1 MNNILKNYLSLS
13 VALYSTYSL
22 LFLED
27 LTNTYHIVSIYA
39 FVDLFFKNKID
50 IIIHHLAVIQLYI
63 GIQYFQISPL
73 HYNLILPT
81 LLLSE
86 VSTIFLN
93 LNKLIDNKTILDVN
107 NILFVLTF
115 IYFRIINFY
124 RLIIDENM
132 YILLMNYCE
141 NNFNYLLGFGGIYI
155 LYGLNIYWSL
165 IIGKILLKPFIQTD
179 DSIVIF
185 KDDIVKE
192 ILLKYTYSI
201 NIFVSCI
208 IYKDIFLDI
217 RKYWFYIFDI
227 LGIINLSVNSFLFHK
242 NCANNLYR
250 FGNFNLISEK
260 NIKYYIADIT
270 SIYVRIFGTVITSY
284 FNSRINNRLLLIILI
299 KEILLYYIGISNII
313 YYIIKNKKLLYYDD
327 NNKLKFIIK
336 RSIGYLILFSTY
348 ILLSNSVNFS
358 LIINNCINNF
368 SLIINNCIV
377 IYIIFIINVIKPL
390 YHLNHLLFHLLLI
403 FQTYFSAKN
412 NTV

>member
-27 LTNTYHIVSIYA
+27 LTYTYHIVSIYA
-39 FVDLFFKNKID
+39 FIDLFLKNKID

-63 GIQYFQISPL
+63 AFQYFQISPV

-93 LNKLIDNKTILDVN
+93 ISNIISNKIILDVN
-107 NILFVLTF
+107 KILFVLAF
-115 IYFRIINFY
+115 VYFRIINFY
-124 RLIIDENM
+124 KLIIDENM

-165 IIGKILLKPFIQTD
+165 IIGKTLLKPFIQTD
-179 DSIVIF
+179 NSIVIF

-201 NIFVSCI
+201 NIFVSCN
-208 IYKDIFLDI
+208 IYKNIFLDI

-227 LGIINLSVNSFLFHK
+227 LGITILSVHSFLFHK
-242 NCANNLYR
+242 NCANNLYY
-250 FGNFNLISEK
+250 FGNFNLISDK
-260 NIKYYIADIT
+260 ILKFYLADIT

-299 KEILLYYIGISNII
+299 KGGLLYYITISNII
-313 YYIIKNKKLLYYDD
+313 YYIIRNKTLLYYDD
-327 NNKLKFIIK
+327 NIKLKFIIK
-336 RSIGYLILFSTY
+336 RSIGYLILFNTY
-348 ILLSNSVNFS
+348 ILLSNPVNY
-358 LIINNCINNF
+358 N
-368 SLIINNCIV
+368 LIINNCIV
-377 IYIIFIINVIKPL
+377 IYIIFIINIVKPF

-403 FQTYFSAKN
+403 FQTHFLAKN
-412 NTV
+412 NTIW

>member
-1 MNNILKNYLSLS
+1 
-13 VALYSTYSL
+13 
-22 LFLED
+22 
-27 LTNTYHIVSIYA
+27 
-39 FVDLFFKNKID
+39 
-50 IIIHHLAVIQLYI
+50 
-63 GIQYFQISPL
+63 
-73 HYNLILPT
+73 
-81 LLLSE
+81 
-86 VSTIFLN
+86 
-93 LNKLIDNKTILDVN
+93 
-107 NILFVLTF
+107 
-115 IYFRIINFY
+115 
-124 RLIIDENM
+124 
-132 YILLMNYCE
+132 MNYCE

>member
-27 LTNTYHIVSIYA
+27 LTYTYHIVSIYA
-39 FVDLFFKNKID
+39 FIDLFLKNKID

-63 GIQYFQISPL
+63 AFQYFQISPV

-93 LNKLIDNKTILDVN
+93 ISNIISNKIILDVN
-107 NILFVLTF
+107 KILFVLAF
-115 IYFRIINFY
+115 VYFRIINFY
-124 RLIIDENM
+124 KLIIDENM

-165 IIGKILLKPFIQTD
+165 IIGKTLLKPFIQTD
-179 DSIVIF
+179 NSIVIF

-201 NIFVSCI
+201 NIFVSCN
-208 IYKDIFLDI
+208 IYKNIFLDI

-227 LGIINLSVNSFLFHK
+227 LGITILSVHSFLFHK
-242 NCANNLYR
+242 NCANNLYY
-250 FGNFNLISEK
+250 FGNFNLISDK
-260 NIKYYIADIT
+260 NLKFYLADIT
-270 SIYVRIFGTVITSY
+270 SIYVRIFGTVITNY

-336 RSIGYLILFSTY
+336 RSIGYLILFNTY
-348 ILLSNSVNFS
+348 ILLSNSVNF
-358 LIINNCINNF
+358 N
-368 SLIINNCIV
+368 LIINNCIV
-377 IYIIFIINVIKPL
+377 IYIIFIINIVKPF

-403 FQTYFSAKN
+403 FQTHFLAKN
-412 NTV
+412 NTIW

>member
-1 MNNILKNYLSLS
+1 MNNIFKNYLSLS

-27 LTNTYHIVSIYA
+27 LTYTYHIVSIYA

-73 HYNLILPT
+73 HYNLFLPT

-179 DSIVIF
+179 NNIIIF

-208 IYKDIFLDI
+208 IYNDIFLDI

-270 SIYVRIFGTVITSY
+270 SIYVRIFSTVITSY

-358 LIINNCINNF
+358 LIINNCI
-368 SLIINNCIV
+368 V
-377 IYIIFIINVIKPL
+377 IYIIFIINIIKPL

-412 NTV
+412 NIV